1 MAWPNCERWN
11 WLVAVLLIIRDSA
24 RLLSTKH
31 SLVECH
37 CAETW
42 HTQGSS
48 VLHSQ
53 EAKKSIWRPACEL
66 FQWLSSWVWYGKSP
80 RKGWTCVVLNR
91 EGCCLPLSP
100 LPAEQQSVW
109 LWLCSLIQQWH
120 RVTMGVLWP
129 RLLGP
134 DCLTS
139 CLTSENLKGNDFGFT
154 AQSSFKLLPWTW

>member
-1 MAWPNCERWN
+1 MELACCSAVNHQRQCK
-11 WLVAVLLIIRDSA
+11 VAFNKTLLGGV
-24 RLLSTKH
+24 
-31 SLVECH
+31 SLCWDLTYTGFF
-37 CAETW
+37 CT
-42 HTQGSS
+42 TFTRG
-48 VLHSQ
+48 
-53 EAKKSIWRPACEL
+53 KKNIWRPACEL